1 VLSLGSVGSGGILIG
16 VKLTGQLSYFMSMEI
31 QTVKGKSF
39 ANHRWFLCAVILSF
53 GANLHW

>member
-1 VLSLGSVGSGGILIG
+1 GILIG